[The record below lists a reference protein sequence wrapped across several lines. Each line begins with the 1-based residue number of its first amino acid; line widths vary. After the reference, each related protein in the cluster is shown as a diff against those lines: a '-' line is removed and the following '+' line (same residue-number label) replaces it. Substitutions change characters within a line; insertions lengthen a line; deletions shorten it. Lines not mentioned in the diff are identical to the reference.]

1 MANTRASLFVFLPAC
16 TLMLVQTLVR
26 LSTARPVMSVT
37 GQLRRSLAILIWFPM
52 ISIVF
57 SVMGRS
63 RTVFFGIPS
72 PPYYLEI

>member
-37 GQLRRSLAILIWFPM
+37 GQLRRSLARAPAL
-52 ISIVF
+52 F
-57 SVMGRS
+57 SRPVIR
-63 RTVFFGIPS
+63 
-72 PPYYLEI
+72 